1 MIYFDTSLLVK
12 IYVPEEGSE
21 RIISFIE
28 NNNSVLFFNQI
39 QEFELTNALSLKL
52 FRKEISKIQ
61 YEHIKSKLAKDL
73 SLNRIRRVML
83 DWIEVMASATL
94 LSQKHTSSIG
104 CRTLDILHVAAAA
117 QGKFRYFLTNDPRQ
131 KTLAEKAGMI
141 TKWPK
146 ICLLYTSDAA
156 DE

>member
-12 IYVPEEGSE
+12 IYVLEEGSE
-21 RIISFIE
+21 GIISFIE

-104 CRTLDILHVAAAA
+104 CRTLDILHVAAATR
-117 QGKFRYFLTNDPRQ
+117 GKFKYFLTNDPRQ
-131 KTLAEKAGMI
+131 MMLAEKAGVI

-146 ICLLYTSDAA
+146 ID
-156 DE
+156 

>member
-21 RIISFIE
+21 RIVGFIE
-28 NNNSVLFFNQI
+28 KNNSSLCLNQV

-61 YEHIKSKLAKDL
+61 YEHIKAKLAKDL

-83 DWIEVMASATL
+83 DWIEVMNSATL
-94 LSQKHTSSIG
+94 LSQNHTPSIG
-104 CRTLDILHVAAAA
+104 CRTLDILHVAAAT
-117 QGKFRYFLTNDPRQ
+117 QGKFKYFLTNAPRQ
-131 KTLAEKAGMI
+131 MTLAEKAGMI
-141 TKWPK
+141 TKWPQQN
-146 ICLLYTSDAA
+146 YG
-156 DE
+156 

>member
-83 DWIEVMASATL
+83 DWIEVMTSATL

-104 CRTLDILHVAAAA
+104 CRILDILHVSAAT
-117 QGKFRYFLTNDPRQ
+117 QGKFKYFMTNDPRQ
-131 KTLAEKAGMI
+131 MTLAEKAGMI
-141 TKWPK
+141 TRWPQQ
-146 ICLLYTSDAA
+146 D
-156 DE
+156 DG

>member
-12 IYVPEEGSE
+12 IYVLEEGSE
-21 RIISFIE
+21 GIISFIE

-83 DWIEVMASATL
+83 DWIEVMTSATL

-104 CRTLDILHVAAAA
+104 CRTLDILHVAAATR
-117 QGKFRYFLTNDPRQ
+117 GKFKYFLTNDPRQ
-131 KTLAEKAGMI
+131 MMLAEKAGVI

-146 ICLLYTSDAA
+146 ID
-156 DE
+156 